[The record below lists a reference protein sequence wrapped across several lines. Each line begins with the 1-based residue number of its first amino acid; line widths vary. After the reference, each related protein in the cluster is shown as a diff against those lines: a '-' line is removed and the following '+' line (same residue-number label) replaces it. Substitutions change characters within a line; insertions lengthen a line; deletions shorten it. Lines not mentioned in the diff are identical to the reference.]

1 MIKNIIKI
9 FIFVILFGGLG
20 NAKNNPDPLFK
31 DNIKRLN
38 NLLLQFVKESSNKDI
53 NRKINFAML
62 KIVELADQ
70 GRDIEKYV
78 LTTQHFK
85 SMEINT
91 SILLALIKEN
101 KELKAKTPLTQSKI
115 EIAGAKDDID
125 KEEFTRLKSHNEA
138 LKGKIKLLEEARW
151 EHTNL
156 KEIAYLKRNLDNANQ
171 IIKYAKY
178 VILSLLVILWLTVFA
193 VASKKVRRVIF
204 FLLDMLQRG
213 LYIIYQIIY
222 RILKVFYRLVIL
234 IYKEIKKGDNK

>member
-1 MIKNIIKI
+1 MIKHIIKI

-20 NAKNNPDPLFK
+20 NATNNPDPLFK

-115 EIAGAKDDID
+115 EIAGAGDDVD
-125 KEEFTRLKSHNEA
+125 KGEITRLKSSNEA

-193 VASKKVRRVIF
+193 IASKKVRRVIF
-204 FLLDMLQRG
+204 FLLDILQRG
-213 LYIIYQIIY
+213 LYLIYQIIY
-222 RILKVFYRLVIL
+222 SILKVFYRLVIL
-234 IYKEIKKGDNK
+234 IYKEIKKGDK